1 MRACDLHA
9 CAVHAKRRR
18 RMHYASVHQRKER
31 TDGRRLVGIDAGGR
45 PLKKVRDPNW
55 DWVLLKWMFTKS
67 PKMEVFRKAEVKPES
82 SRPNCLTRVEWS
94 YTGWGGEFC
103 DRPFFRDGV
112 STFVTDPFFGLGWRV
127 L

>member
-55 DWVLLKWMFTKS
+55 DWVLPKWMFTKS

-82 SRPNCLTRVEWS
+82 SRPIVLHGSNGLT
-94 YTGWGGEFC
+94 
-103 DRPFFRDGV
+103 RDGV
-112 STFVTDPFFGLGWRV
+112 ASFVTDPFFGMGSRL